1 MAGEGIKLTAKVTNK
16 SKTNKGLQ
24 FEGQE
29 GWFSVPEK
37 LIPFSEKINK
47 GDTVEVTFIKT
58 GVSKNVV
65 YLSATTAE
73 AKKEEQP
80 SGCTTQTASTPIKGT
95 GFNCTVC
102 GAELKDGKY
111 KKCFNCNK
119 KAKEAPVAEKK
130 EEPTTTTGTQVF
142 DEPQKETTT
151 RWIPGKSN
159 YGSPEDIA
167 GKEVGCAANCAA
179 AILAGRPEDPETL
192 LELWRTLFNGILE
205 HIKLNK

>member
-1 MAGEGIKLTAKVTNK
+1 MVGERIKLTAKVTNK

-73 AKKEEQP
+73 VKKEEP
-80 SGCTTQTASTPIKGT
+80 KVEEKKGT
-95 GFNCTVC
+95 GFNCTEC
-102 GAELKDGKY
+102 GVELKDGKY

-119 KAKEAPVAEKK
+119 KAKESPIEETKEK
-130 EEPTTTTGTQVF
+130 EPQKTQVF
-142 DEPQKETTT
+142 DEPEKTTK
-151 RWIPGKSN
+151 WIPGKSN

>member
-37 LIPFSEKINK
+37 LVTFAEKINK
-47 GDTVEVTFIKT
+47 GDTVEVTYIKK
-58 GVSKNVV
+58 GVFKNVV
-65 YLSATTAE
+65 YLSATTTQVKTE
-73 AKKEEQP
+73 EPKETP
-80 SGCTTQTASTPIKGT
+80 KTTT

-119 KAKEAPVAEKK
+119 KAKESPVEEKK
-130 EEPTTTTGTQVF
+130 EPVTTTGTQVF
-142 DEPQKETTT
+142 DEPQKETT
-151 RWIPGKSN
+151 RWTPGKSN

>member
-1 MAGEGIKLTAKVTNK
+1 MVGERIKLTAKVTNK

-37 LIPFSEKINK
+37 LIPFSAKINK
-47 GDTVEVTFIKT
+47 GDTIEVTYIKK
-58 GVSKNVV
+58 GVFKNVV
-65 YLSATTAE
+65 YLGAATGAVTPVEPKE
-73 AKKEEQP
+73 APK
-80 SGCTTQTASTPIKGT
+80 TSTT
-95 GFNCTVC
+95 GFACTVC

-111 KKCFNCNK
+111 KKCFECNK

-142 DEPQKETTT
+142 DEPQKETAT
-151 RWIPGKSN
+151 RWTPGKSN

>member
-1 MAGEGIKLTAKVTNK
+1 MAGEGTKLTAKVTNK

-37 LIPFSEKINK
+37 LIGFSEKINK
-47 GDTVEVTFIKT
+47 GDTVEVTYIKK
-58 GVSKNVV
+58 GVFKNVV
-65 YLSATTAE
+65 YLGAATGAVTPVEPKE
-73 AKKEEQP
+73 APK
-80 SGCTTQTASTPIKGT
+80 TSTT
-95 GFNCTVC
+95 GFACSVC
-102 GAELKDGKY
+102 GADLKDGKY

-119 KAKEAPVAEKK
+119 KAKETPVEEVKEK
-130 EEPTTTTGTQVF
+130 ETITTSGTQVF
-142 DEPQKETTT
+142 DEPIKEKKEWT
-151 RWIPGKSN
+151 PGKSN

>member
-47 GDTVEVTFIKT
+47 GDTVEVTYIKK
-58 GVSKNVV
+58 GVFKNVV
-65 YLSATTAE
+65 YLGATTAE

-111 KKCFNCNK
+111 KKCYTCNQ
-119 KAKEAPVAEKK
+119 KAKETQV
-130 EEPTTTTGTQVF
+130 EEPKKTEVF
-142 DEPQKETTT
+142 DEPEKEKES
-151 RWIPGKSN
+151 WKPGKSN

-179 AILAGRPEDPETL
+179 AILAGRTENPDTL
-192 LELWRTLFNGILE
+192 LELWRILFNGILE
-205 HIKLNK
+205 HIKLSK